1 MHHSS
6 IEDSVGRYDKDK
18 NINKHQLLK
27 EKYGDLLYR
36 KERPRKPRY
45 FYFLGTRKQK
55 QEMRDSLTYAIEPY
69 PKGDNGRYDT
79 YDNINR
85 QGILF

>member
-1 MHHSS
+1 MHSAS
-6 IEDSVGRYDKDK
+6 LMDKVGRGLAKGK
-18 NINKHQLLK
+18 ILK
-27 EKYGDLLYR
+27 LREMYGERLYTLH
-36 KERPRKPRY
+36 RPRKHRY

-55 QEMRDSLTYAIEPY
+55 QEMRDSLTYTVAPY